1 MKTGAPARTA
11 TLAVTVALGLTMS
24 ACSGSA
30 PGVGASWVAIE
41 VELGDTRQWSASG
54 PWVRSGRLCD
64 GGSHR
69 WIGYRA
75 QDGSP
80 IEYSDGADLKQLQ
93 PELVLLETEHA
104 CADGKG
110 SISIAWEPDHDDR
123 WIIVDGTG
131 TYAGA
136 SGGGSLTGL
145 FGAHTSDSSV
155 TLEGETS
162 GR

>member
-1 MKTGAPARTA
+1 MGAT
-11 TLAVTVALGLTMS
+11 
-24 ACSGSA
+24 
-30 PGVGASWVAIE
+30 WVEME
-41 VELGDTRQWSASG
+41 VELGDARQWSASG

-80 IEYSDGADLKQLQ
+80 VEYSEAADLKQLQ
-93 PELVLLETEHA
+93 PELVLLETELA

-136 SGGGSLTGL
+136 SGGGGLTVL
-145 FGAHTSDSSV
+145 VGAHAGDSSV
-155 TLEGETS
+155 TLLGEIS